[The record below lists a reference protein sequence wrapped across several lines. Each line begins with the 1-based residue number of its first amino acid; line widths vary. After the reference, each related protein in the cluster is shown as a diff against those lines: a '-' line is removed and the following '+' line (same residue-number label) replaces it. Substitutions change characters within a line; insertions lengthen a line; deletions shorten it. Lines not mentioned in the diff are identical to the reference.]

1 MGPFR
6 RFRVLASHRLLRSA
20 LLVAVALVFA
30 GTPPLAAQQAPA
42 GQVPAGQVIVGWHVT
57 IAPSW
62 FDPSTAPAQITPFGL
77 LFAIH
82 DALVRPYPGH
92 KMGPSLAESWK
103 ESPDGRVYE
112 FKLRRGLKFH
122 NGDPV
127 TSEDVKFS
135 FDRYKGAGATELHA
149 RVRQV
154 EAVDPLTVRFHLKDA
169 WPDFMTFYG
178 TTATAAG
185 IVVPK
190 KYLTQVGDDGFLK
203 APIGAGP
210 YKFVSHKPGVEIVLE
225 ANPGYWRRVPNVKR
239 LVMKSVPE
247 ATTRALMLKTG
258 EADIVVAL
266 DGPDAEDLKRDPRMQ
281 IVPSKHASIFW
292 IEFAEQW
299 DAKSPWHDKRM
310 RLAVNYA
317 LNRKAI
323 NEAGCIGF
331 CPPAGVIVPRV
342 MEFALQVEPL
352 PYDPQKAKQLLAEAG
367 YPNGIDAG
375 EFTPIPGFPTV
386 AEAVLNYLN
395 AAGIRMKMR
404 TMERASFYAAWR
416 EKKIR
421 GVFMTAVGNSG
432 NAASRVQEFI
442 YSKGSYAY
450 GGYPDI
456 DDLFQQQAVERD
468 PKKREA
474 LLFKIQQL
482 TIDRVMFAP
491 VMDLRALMGV
501 GPRVTEHTITSVWMS
516 PFPSYEDMKVKE

>member
-1 MGPFR
+1 MIPFR
-6 RFRVLASHRLLRSA
+6 GLSWQSIVFSLI
-20 LLVAVALVFA
+20 AVATALA
-30 GTPPLAAQQAPA
+30 GAAPAAAQQPA
-42 GQVPAGQVIVGWHVT
+42 GQAVIAFHVT

-62 FDPSTAPAQITPFGL
+62 FDPSSAPPQITPFGVL
-77 LFAIH
+77 YAIH
-82 DALVRPYPGH
+82 DALVRPYPGQ

-103 ESPDGRVYE
+103 ESADGRTYE

-122 NGDPV
+122 NGDPL

-135 FDRYKGAGATELHA
+135 FERYKGAGAAEMKA

-154 EAVDPLTVRFHLKDA
+154 EAVDPLTVRFQLHEP

-185 IVVPK
+185 LVVPK

-203 APIGAGP
+203 HPIGAGP
-210 YKFVSHKPGVEIVLE
+210 YKFVSHKPGVEVVVE
-225 ANPGYWRRVPNVKR
+225 ANTSYWRRVPAIKTW
-239 LVMKSVPE
+239 VMKSVPDGS
-247 ATTRALMLKTG
+247 TRLAMLQNS
-258 EADIVVAL
+258 EADIGAAYDGQEGIVIAKDSRLQLVA
-266 DGPDAEDLKRDPRMQ
+266 
-281 IVPSKHASIFW
+281 SKHASIFW

-299 DAKSPWHDKRM
+299 DPKSPWHDKRL
-310 RLAVNYA
+310 RQAVN
-317 LNRKAI
+317 LSLDRKRM
-323 NEAGCIGF
+323 NEAACLGH

-342 MEFALQVEPL
+342 MEFALQVEP
-352 PYDPQKAKQLLAEAG
+352 PAYDPQKAKQLLAEAG
-367 YPNGIDAG
+367 YPNGLDAG
-375 EFTPIPGFPTV
+375 EFVPIPGFPTV
-386 AEAVLNYLN
+386 AESALTYMNAVGVRL
-395 AAGIRMKMR
+395 KMR
-404 TMERASFYAAWR
+404 ATERAAFYANWR

-442 YSKGSYAY
+442 QSKGTYAY

-456 DDLFQQQAVERD
+456 DDLFQQQARERD

-474 LLFKIQQL
+474 ILAKIQQL

-501 GPRVTEHTITSVWMS
+501 GARVAKHTITDVWMS
-516 PFPSYEDMKVKE
+516 PWPSYEDVTLKN

>member
-1 MGPFR
+1 MTPHR
-6 RFRVLASHRLLRSA
+6 ILPWQRSITLSVLLAMA
-20 LLVAVALVFA
+20 LLAAGPAMAAPSGQAVVA
-30 GTPPLAAQQAPA
+30 
-42 GQVPAGQVIVGWHVT
+42 WHVT

-62 FDPSTAPAQITPFGL
+62 FDPSTAPPQITPFGML
-77 LFAIH
+77 YAIH

-103 ESPDGRVYE
+103 ESADGKTYE

-122 NGDPV
+122 NGEPL

-135 FDRYKGAGATELHA
+135 FERYKGAGASEFRA
-149 RVRQV
+149 RVQQV
-154 EAVDPLTVRFHLKDA
+154 EAVDPVTIRFHLKDA

-185 IVVPK
+185 LVVPK
-190 KYLTQVGDDGFLK
+190 KYLQQVGDDGFQK
-203 APIGAGP
+203 APVGAGP
-210 YKFVSHKPGVEIVLE
+210 YKFVSHRPGIEVVLE
-225 ANPGYWRRVPNVKR
+225 ANPAYWRKAPNVKR
-239 LVMKSVPE
+239 LVMRSVPD
-247 ATTRALMLKTG
+247 ANTRAVMLKSG
-258 EADIVVAL
+258 EADIAVAL
-266 DGPDAEDLKRDPRMQ
+266 DGPDAENLQKDPRTQ
-281 IVPSKHASIFW
+281 VVASRHASIFW

-299 DAKSPWHDKRM
+299 DPKSPWHDRRL
-310 RLAVNYA
+310 RLAVNHA

-323 NEAGCIGF
+323 NDAGCVGF

-342 MEFALQVEPL
+342 MEFALQVEP
-352 PYDPQKAKQLLAEAG
+352 PVYDPQKAKQLLTEAG

-386 AEAVLNYLN
+386 AESVMNSLN

-404 TMERASFYAAWR
+404 PMERATFYAAWR

-432 NAASRVQEFI
+432 NAASRVQEFM

-468 PKKREA
+468 AKKREA
-474 LLFKIQQL
+474 LLHKIQQL

-501 GPRVTEHTITSVWMS
+501 GPKVTKHTITDVWMS
-516 PFPSYEDMKVKE
+516 PFPSWEDMTIKE